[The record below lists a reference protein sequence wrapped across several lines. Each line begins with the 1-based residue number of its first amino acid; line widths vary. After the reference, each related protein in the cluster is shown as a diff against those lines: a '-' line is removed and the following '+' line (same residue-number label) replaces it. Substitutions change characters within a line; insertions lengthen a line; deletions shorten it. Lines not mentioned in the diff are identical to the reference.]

1 MYCINIS
8 ASFYFLSASLVSG
21 QETEIRTLQR
31 KLARRDNEIL
41 RQERELHKLRVS
53 LNDQIDLGLAFKL
66 GLDNFLPRVSYSKL
80 HT

>member
-1 MYCINIS
+1 MLARPKYELELPILYLTYMSSICI
-8 ASFYFLSASLVSG
+8 AASLVSG

-53 LNDQIDLGLAFKL
+53 EHERPF
-66 GLDNFLPRVSYSKL
+66 
-80 HT
+80 